1 MARPKGSVNKVKT
14 TQEQKIEPV
23 AAQASL
29 EDRIAE
35 LEATIDHYK
44 SLAERSFEKTREL
57 ENQLDSVETFYR
69 KRLKFIDETIAT
81 LRATV
86 TMAVKG
92 DL

>member
-1 MARPKGSVNKVKT
+1 MARTKKVPEAVEPMEPTVLEEAPKSM
-14 TQEQKIEPV
+14 
-23 AAQASL
+23 

-35 LEATIDHYK
+35 LEVALDHYK
-44 SLAERSFEKTREL
+44 ALAERAFEKSRDL

-81 LRATV
+81 LRSTI
-86 TMAVKG
+86 TIAVKG